1 MNKQPDYRLE
11 HNTDSQWNDI
21 CTQVLE
27 KAANDT
33 QQEDVVRLLARIL
46 PRFVQPA
53 LYQKYFR
60 LWEAAGF
67 HLTPVHFYQPLPDTE
82 SLPEDLWRKSSTLKG
97 IEMNDAVQLD
107 LLCKEFPRYRAEYE
121 KLPLKR
127 TDCDHEFY
135 LDNPLFGGTD
145 ALALY
150 CMVRHLQPRLVI
162 EVGCGFSTRL
172 TAQAA
177 LRNGQTE
184 LIAIEPFPD
193 AMVKKGFPGLTALV
207 PRCVQEVGLDTFRT
221 LSSGDILF
229 LDSSHV
235 ARCGSD
241 VNFLFLEVL
250 PHLPPGV
257 IIHIHDIF
265 LPNEYPRE
273 WVKQEFRF
281 WNEQYLL
288 QAFLMFNKDFEV
300 LLANNYLAQHYQ
312 PQMQST
318 FPASP
323 WLGGGSFW
331 MRRKPGPQHA

>member
-1 MNKQPDYRLE
+1 MSNHTDDHLD
-11 HNTDSQWNDI
+11 HNADSQWDAV
-21 CTQVLE
+21 CTQMLE
-27 KAANDT
+27 KAASDT
-33 QQEDVVRLLARIL
+33 QQGDVVRLLARIL
-46 PRFVQPA
+46 PHFVQPG

-67 HLTPVHFYQPLPDTE
+67 HLTPVHFYQPLPDTG
-82 SLPEDLWRKSSTLKG
+82 SLPEDLWRKSSSLNG
-97 IEMNDAVQLD
+97 LEMNDALQLE
-107 LLCKEFPRYRAEYE
+107 LLCKVFPQYRSEYE
-121 KLPLKR
+121 KLPLQQ
-127 TDCDHEFY
+127 TDCAHEFY
-135 LDNPLFGGTD
+135 LDNPMFAGTD

-150 CMVRHLQPRLVI
+150 CMVRHFRPRLVI

-177 LRNGQTE
+177 LRNGRTE

-193 AMVKKGFPGLTALV
+193 QVVKTGFPGLTALV
-207 PRCVQEVGLDTFRT
+207 PRCVQEAGLDTFRQ

-235 ARCGSD
+235 VRCGSD

-250 PHLPPGV
+250 PQLRPGV
-257 IIHIHDIF
+257 IVHIHDIF

-288 QAFLMFNKDFEV
+288 QAFLMFNRDFEV
-300 LLANNYLAQHYQ
+300 LLANNYLAQHYR

-318 FPASP
+318 FPTSP
-323 WLGGGSFW
+323 WWGGGSFW
-331 MRRKPGPQHA
+331 MRRKPVLQSA